1 MLIVGLTGSLG
12 TGKSTVAAMFKR
24 KGARIIDADRIVHQ
38 LICPRGRCYAPVV
51 KAFGRRIVCQGRID
65 RKELASLVFQ
75 NERALKILTD
85 IIHPQV
91 SAEIK
96 KKIQEY
102 RHGAFQGIVVVEVPL
117 LFESG
122 LDRYVDIAMVVTA
135 RRRQQIARA
144 SRQLKISQE
153 EAARR
158 LRAQM
163 LLKDKIRL
171 ADIIID
177 NSGTKRQTQKQADR
191 IWPRLLQKRKK

>member
-38 LICPRGRCYAPVV
+38 LIGPRGRCYAPVV

-75 NERALKILTD
+75 NERALKIVTD

-144 SRQLKISQE
+144 SRQLNISQE
-153 EAARR
+153 EALRR

-163 LLKDKIRL
+163 PLKDKIRL
-171 ADIIID
+171 ADMIID
-177 NSGTKRQTQKQADR
+177 NRGTKRQTQKQADG
-191 IWPRLLQKRKK
+191 IWLKLLQNKKK